1 MKKYFFDFDQKLW
14 IFSSSEFDAF
24 MTELTN
30 NGYTNF
36 EIKDKPVSIIVEEDC
51 LNIFASYNS
60 DLIKLLRDIGAE
72 WLKEK
77 RCWTISKDNGENLTK
92 QFKDQGFNYIIE
104 TKKGVKKVKNE
115 GRPET
120 TKKYTKSN

>member
-1 MKKYFFDFDQKLW
+1 MKRYFFDFDQKLW

-30 NGYTNF
+30 NGYSNF
-36 EIKDKPVSIIVEEDC
+36 EIRDKPVSINVEEDA

-60 DLIKLLRDIGAE
+60 DLIKLLRDMGGE
-72 WLKEK
+72 WLKER
-77 RCWTISKDNGENLTK
+77 RCWTIAKEDTENLTK
-92 QFKDQGFNYIIE
+92 QLKQQGFNYIIE
-104 TKKGVKKVKNE
+104 TKKVHKKAKNE

-120 TKKYTKSN
+120 AKKFTKSN